1 MSGFNVSGDN
11 GRLCDKTH
19 LHKHKGSQRNYKA
32 SGEILLIAEMEPP
45 DLIPP
50 ESVTEKLIALI
61 VQMSDPLKMS
71 QKLITL
77 QTVLYVVSLIGWGGK
92 ATQDCKDIMEFLG
105 EGPKLGKGKI

>member
-1 MSGFNVSGDN
+1 MSGFNLSGDN

-32 SGEILLIAEMEPP
+32 SGEILLIAEME
-45 DLIPP
+45 PP